1 MKHLVGKAIT
11 EKVPFMGDE
20 VEVKKLTV
28 GEILSLQKVIA
39 KVGNSEDAAKQIG
52 LLREIIKV
60 AVLGADELSDED
72 FDTFPIE
79 ELNKLSTRVMALS
92 GLSGDEEA
100 GN

>member
-20 VEVKKLTV
+20 VEVKKMTV
-28 GEILSLQKVIA
+28 GEILELQKVIA
-39 KVGNSEDAAKQIG
+39 KVGDSDDAAKQIG
-52 LLREIIKV
+52 LLRDIIKV

-72 FDTFPIE
+72 FETFPIE
-79 ELNKLSTRVMALS
+79 ELNNLSTKVMALS
-92 GLSGDEEA
+92 GLSGTVE

>member
-1 MKHLVGKAIT
+1 
-11 EKVPFMGDE
+11 MGDE

-28 GEILSLQKVIA
+28 GEILALQKVIA
-39 KVGNSEDAAKQIG
+39 KVGDSEDAAKQIG

-79 ELNKLSTRVMALS
+79 ELNKLSTKVMNLS
-92 GLSGDEEA
+92 GLAGEETA